1 MQLAK
6 TRETTLKAFEHG
18 LSDTAEGA
26 FIGSFSLATVQL
38 LFTSIASD
46 VVPVSRRDEIEERF
60 LLAEADAL
68 LRNAWA
74 RACLSFQKT
83 TSLPSV
89 MEWRC
94 SGLPSLFTMTSG
106 WHYGAPL
113 RSSPEQSLA
122 CSVAGYRL
130 CDPIQSRIWNG
141 VMYRKAYRGWRP
153 VRDLN
158 KEPVCLDSLLTLA
171 SALGIEIES
180 SIGWT
185 LSRWLQAQIERKS
198 GRRTSRATRHDLEIH
213 EPRTAA

>member
-68 LRNAWA
+68 LPNAWA
-74 RACLSFQKT
+74 RACLSIHKR
-83 TSLPSV
+83 TSLPTV

-94 SGLPSLFTMTSG
+94 SGLPSLFTLTSG
-106 WHYGAPL
+106 WHYGEPL

-130 CDPIQSRIWNG
+130 CDPTQSRIWNG

-171 SALGIEIES
+171 SALGIEVES

-185 LSRWLQAQIERKS
+185 LSRWVQAQIERRS
-198 GRRTSRATRHDLEIH
+198 GRRTSSSTRHDLEIH

>member
-68 LRNAWA
+68 LPNAWA
-74 RACLSFQKT
+74 RACLSIHKR
-83 TSLPSV
+83 TSLPTV

-94 SGLPSLFTMTSG
+94 SGLPSLFTLTSG
-106 WHYGAPL
+106 WHYGEPL

-130 CDPIQSRIWNG
+130 CDPTQSRIWNG

-153 VRDLN
+153 VRPKQRTGLPGLPSHPRFCVGHRSRI
-158 KEPVCLDSLLTLA
+158 EHRLDFIP
-171 SALGIEIES
+171 LGA
-180 SIGWT
+180 G
-185 LSRWLQAQIERKS
+185 AD
-198 GRRTSRATRHDLEIH
+198 RTQVRS
-213 EPRTAA
+213 PN

>member
-6 TRETTLKAFEHG
+6 TRETALKAFEHG

-46 VVPVSRRDEIEERF
+46 VVPVSRRDEVEERF

-68 LRNAWA
+68 LPDAWA
-74 RACLSFQKT
+74 RACLPFHKT
-83 TSLPSV
+83 TSLPTV

-94 SGLPSLFTMTSG
+94 SGLPSLFTLTSG
-106 WHYGAPL
+106 WHYGGPL

-130 CDPIQSRIWNG
+130 CDPTQSRIWNG

-171 SALGIEIES
+171 SALGIESRIEH
-180 SIGWT
+180 
-185 LSRWLQAQIERKS
+185 WLDFIPLVA
-198 GRRTSRATRHDLEIH
+198 GADRTQVRS
-213 EPRTAA
+213 PN